1 MSWFDTAMS
10 DTVGVVYRAGTGSID
25 PWTKNQIAEQEAADI
40 VKASTDASDPN
51 AQPTVTPEDAAAQA
65 QQDIT
70 DTLTTFTLGG
80 DDPIG
85 ADPSQAHLSLPS
97 GQALKDT
104 ANSVFKDNGTGCGI
118 TNLGGCIT
126 IPSWAKYAAIGAA
139 VLIVVTYVVYVGS
152 KAKEIV
158 S

>member
-1 MSWFDTAMS
+1 MS
-10 DTVGVVYRAGTGSID
+10 DTVGVAFRAATGSVD
-25 PWTKNQIAEQEAADI
+25 PWTKSEIQSDEAAAI
-40 VKASTDASDPN
+40 VKASTDQTDPT
-51 AQPTVTPEDAAAQA
+51 AQPTITPEQAADQA
-65 QQDIT
+65 QQDAT

-104 ANSVFKDNGTGCGI
+104 AGSLTNDNGTGCGI
-118 TNLGGCIT
+118 TNLAGCIK
-126 IPSWAKYAAIGAA
+126 IPSYVWWVGGGIVAL
-139 VLIVVTYVVYVGS
+139 VLVGYVVNTAS
-152 KAKEIV
+152 KAKALV

>member
-10 DTVGVVYRAGTGSID
+10 DTVGVAYRATTGSVD
-25 PWTKNQIAEQEAADI
+25 PWTKNEIQANEAAAI
-40 VKASTDASDPN
+40 VKASTDQTDPN
-51 AQPTVTPEDAAAQA
+51 AQPTVTPEEAADQA
-65 QQDIT
+65 SQDTT

-80 DDPIG
+80 DDQIG

-104 ANSVFKDNGTGCGI
+104 GNSLTKDNGTGCGI
-118 TNLGGCIT
+118 TNLAGCLT
-126 IPSWAKYAAIGAA
+126 IPSYVWWVGGGIAA
-139 VLIVVTYVVYVGS
+139 LLVVGYVVSTAS
-152 KAKEIV
+152 KAKAII

>member
-1 MSWFDTAMS
+1 MSVFDSVMS
-10 DTVGVVYRAGTGSID
+10 DTVGVVYRATTGSVD
-25 PWTKNQIAEQEAADI
+25 PWTKNQIAQQQAADV
-40 VKASTDASDPN
+40 VKASTDASDPT
-51 AQPTVTPEDAAAQA
+51 ALPTVSPEDAASQA

-104 ANSVFKDNGTGCGI
+104 GNSLTKDNGTGCGI

-126 IPSWAKYAAIGAA
+126 IPSWVWWTVGGAA
-139 VLIVVTYVVYVGS
+139 ALLIVGYVVNTAS
-152 KAKEIV
+152 KAKGLV